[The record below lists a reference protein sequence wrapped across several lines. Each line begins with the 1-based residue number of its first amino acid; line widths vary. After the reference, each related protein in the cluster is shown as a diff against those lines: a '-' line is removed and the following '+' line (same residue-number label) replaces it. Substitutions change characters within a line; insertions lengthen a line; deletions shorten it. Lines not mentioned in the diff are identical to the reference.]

1 MGKDVTQVKENIKNL
16 YDQLNATEDKNSHL
30 LNITDVLMQVYNKL
44 DKSKD
49 PVVLVNHMVNYCYVE
64 GFGRILLTK
73 SEEALLIELGTYG
86 KEAGLNGRYMA
97 NFADKSQFYSIFEE
111 MPQR

>member
-1 MGKDVTQVKENIKNL
+1 MGKDVMQVKENIKEL
-16 YDQLNATEDKNSHL
+16 YDQLNSREAKNAHL
-30 LNITDVLMQVYNKL
+30 LNIIDVLMQVYKKL

-86 KEAGLNGRYMA
+86 KKAGLNGRYLADFA
-97 NFADKSQFYSIFEE
+97 NKSQFYSIFKD
-111 MPQR
+111 MLQR